1 MRCCRIMQQSSLY
14 EFTWLKFCYEMNKKI
29 QIACARNFQSKS
41 GLGFFARLNFLIK
54 VQAGMDG
61 FLKLQNPLKI
71 FGKREKKD
79 V

>member
-1 MRCCRIMQQSSLY
+1 MQQSSLY

-54 VQAGMDG
+54 VQAGDG
-61 FLKLQNPLKI
+61 WVPKAAQNPLKI